1 MGGQWEMAKAP
12 QTLCSHKVLV
22 KFLDSMS
29 LHLLN
34 ALRTIS
40 GDYKCLFFKLVLTCF
55 NCFAAG
61 GSA

>member
-1 MGGQWEMAKAP
+1 MAEAP
-12 QTLCSHKVLV
+12 QTLCSHQVLV

-40 GDYKCLFFKLVLTCF
+40 GDYKCLFFKLALTCF
-55 NCFAAG
+55 TCFAVG
-61 GSA
+61 GSV